1 MGTNSKNDDIVDYG
15 YAAWAGFLGGNLS
28 SFVKWGSE
36 IPFPPREA
44 GRISPPFAILK
55 ALGLNAEDMTYVFT
69 GHVINYGVAWCTRA
83 SRSSSACSIACS
95 QRHARS

>member
-1 MGTNSKNDDIVDYG
+1 MRVNATVVPSYDYKT
-15 YAAWAGFLGGNLS
+15 ALAAGFLGGNLS

-55 ALGLNAEDMTYVFT
+55 WLGLNVE
-69 GHVINYGVAWCTRA
+69 
-83 SRSSSACSIACS
+83 
-95 QRHARS
+95 